1 MRRQSTSRTT
11 PGNNGRTT
19 TISSSRQRGTPIAGP
34 YSAEKTG
41 VIIIAA
47 PKPGEAAH
55 HACNDGNGG
64 AIRKGRASRSG
75 IRESPR
81 R

>member
-1 MRRQSTSRTT
+1 MPT
-11 PGNNGRTT
+11 
-19 TISSSRQRGTPIAGP
+19 AGP

-55 HACNDGNGG
+55 HAGNDGHGG
-64 AIRKGRASRSG
+64 GNQEGKSQQVRHRSAATLALRAGDPS
-75 IRESPR
+75 II
-81 R
+81 